1 MPTHQRF
8 NTLQKIVLARKEA
21 GRLRSQPGLNPDQ
34 QAQLDSAYDALVE
47 TEDLLVLG
55 EIQNSVQ
62 SMKATTRQLSQIAD
76 RFSQS
81 ADTLKKLAERIADG
95 ARALGTLAD
104 LISKA
109 GSAGL
114 V

>member
-1 MPTHQRF
+1 MPTQERF
-8 NTLQKIVLARKEA
+8 NTLQKIALARKEA

-34 QAQLDSAYDALVE
+34 QAQLDTAYDALVE

-62 SMKATTRQLSQIAD
+62 AMKATTRQLTELSHE
-76 RFSQS
+76 FSQS
-81 ADTLKKLAERIADG
+81 ADQLKKVADLIVEG
-95 ARALGTLAD
+95 ARALGALAD
-104 LISKA
+104 IVAKA
-109 GSAGL
+109 SSAGL